1 MAKRSPT
8 PNLDSSDDEDVGNE
22 ETKRVS
28 VKFQTFKSKVAQE
41 L

>member
-22 ETKRVS
+22 ETKRVRLHRVIGENYLES
-28 VKFQTFKSKVAQE
+28 
-41 L
+41 

>member
-22 ETKRVS
+22 ETKRVREKYHLS
-28 VKFQTFKSKVAQE
+28 NIGQE
-41 L
+41 F